1 MIHLIRYL
9 NLSNIGGIEFVFAL
23 TPILMGFSIGGIPLS
38 FLMWIILIIMVF
50 LKNKHFKLKDFKP
63 LTVFIV
69 YWALHQFLLLF
80 IADVNFNS
88 IIAQLLYFAAVYFL
102 YPSLSPQKLRGAMN
116 WVAIISIAGLL
127 YQWSEIMRGGFVHPL
142 EIPGLE
148 MPEDRLETM
157 SFRPSSFYME
167 PAAYVSFMVC
177 PLALS
182 LIDKKYI
189 WSIVIILSIFLT
201 TSTTGLL
208 LSFIMLAVSLAANN
222 ARISSGIIVVAIGL
236 GLFYILNN
244 SELFGAGIEKIENT
258 EASTNV
264 RLSQGPNVVNS
275 MRPSEFVFGVP
286 YSSAYNYC
294 KAGRFTDVMYYGES
308 VYMATFWNMILLYGF
323 VGLILYL
330 FIYWKLFR
338 MSRLIW
344 PILLGVCVTLFSD
357 PDFIYGSYVYK
368 LIFMLVIAT
377 NDSQI
382 KAKSSHK
389 SAQII
394 MNKY

>member
-1 MIHLIRYL
+1 MKNIIKYL
-9 NLSNIGGIEFVFAL
+9 NLNDIGGLEFVFAL

-38 FLMWIILIIMVF
+38 LLMWLILIIMV
-50 LKNKHFKLKDFKP
+50 LLNGSHFKLKNFKP

-69 YWALHQFLLLF
+69 YLVLHQLFLFF
-80 IADVNFNS
+80 IADVNLNS
-88 IIAQLLYFAAVYFL
+88 IIAQLLYFASVFFL
-102 YPSLSPQKLRGAMN
+102 YPSLSPIKLRGAMN
-116 WVAIISIAGLL
+116 WVAILSIIGLL
-127 YQWSEIMRGGFVHPL
+127 CQWSEIMRGGFVHPL

-148 MPEDRLETM
+148 MSVDRMETM

-177 PLALS
+177 PLAFS

-189 WSIVIILSIFLT
+189 WSVAIILTIFLT
-201 TSTTGLL
+201 TSTTGIL
-208 LSFIMLAVSLAANN
+208 LSFIMLAVSLAANK

-275 MRPSEFVFGVP
+275 MRSSEIIFGVP
-286 YSSAYNYC
+286 YSSAYDYC
-294 KAGRFTDVMYYGES
+294 KAGHFTDVVYYGES
-308 VYMATFWNMILLYGF
+308 VYMATFWNMILLYGL

-330 FIYWKLFR
+330 HVYWKLFR

-344 PILLGVCVTLFSD
+344 PILIGVCVTLFSD

-368 LIFMLVIAT
+368 LIFMLVIAS
-377 NDSQI
+377 NDSNI
-382 KAKSSHK
+382 KEKISHK
-389 SAQII
+389 SARRI
-394 MNKY
+394 MYN